1 MTIHRLFSWAINKGR
16 EERGERVEI
25 GGGVKCGEMCVER
38 GEEVISLLDA

>member
-16 EERGERVEI
+16 EERGEREEI
-25 GGGVKCGEMCVER
+25 GGGVKCGEMCGER